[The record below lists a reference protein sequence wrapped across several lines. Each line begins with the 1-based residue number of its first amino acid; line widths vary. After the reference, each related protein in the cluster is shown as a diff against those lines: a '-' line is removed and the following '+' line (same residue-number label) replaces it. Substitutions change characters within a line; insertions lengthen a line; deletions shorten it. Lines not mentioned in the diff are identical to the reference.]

1 MLTLNQSTD
10 TNILE
15 VTLDGSMSKAEF
27 DQLIQQAEELIELHG
42 KIKIIEI
49 VKGIG
54 KIEPSA
60 IWADLKWEPRHL
72 KYFSHV
78 AVVADQKWIEWV
90 VAACKVFISAEMKTF
105 HLDELEEART
115 WIKSAKNEPSTRPF

>member
-1 MLTLNQSTD
+1 MLTINEIPN

-15 VTLDGSMSKAEF
+15 FTLDGSLSRAEF
-27 DQLIQQAEELIELHG
+27 DQLAAIADKMIETHG
-42 KIKIIEI
+42 KVKVIEI
-49 VKGIG
+49 IKNIG

-78 AVVADQKWIEWV
+78 AVVCDQKWIEWI

-105 HLDELEEART
+105 HLDELEEARD
-115 WIKSAKNEPSTRPF
+115 WIKSASESDKPKK